1 MTVPLP
7 LPESRTFPVR
17 LLWTGGWDSTFRL
30 CFLLLVEK
38 RPVEP
43 HYVITTGRQS
53 FAAEIRAMARM
64 KQVLLETHGVP
75 ADLLLP
81 TRFVDVTDLRPDAT
95 TAAQMQAL
103 KGVEYIGRQYEH
115 LARYARQ
122 LSLDG
127 LELSVHRDD
136 RAFAFLDG
144 EVKRVNGTDGSPIY
158 TLVEKPRNPNLE
170 LFRGFQFPL
179 FAMTKLEMEEQ
190 ARRHG
195 FAPVMELTWFCHK
208 PLPGDIPCGHC
219 RPCGYAIEEGMARRL
234 PWASRLRHYAR
245 RIRSKF
251 GL

>member
-1 MTVPLP
+1 MTAPL
-7 LPESRTFPVR
+7 EARTSLVR

-38 RPVEP
+38 RSVEP

-53 FAAEIRAMARM
+53 FAAEIRAMARI

-144 EVKRVNGTDGSPIY
+144 EVKRVSGINGSSFY
-158 TLVEKPRNPNLE
+158 TLAEETRNPNLQ
-170 LFRGFQFPL
+170 LFRGFRFPI
-179 FAMTKLEMEEQ
+179 FDMTKVEMQEQ
-190 ARRHG
+190 AGRHG
-195 FAPVMELTWFCHK
+195 FAAVMELTWFCHK
-208 PLPGDIPCGHC
+208 PLPGDIPCGRC
-219 RPCGYAIEEGMARRL
+219 RPCGYAIAEGMARRL
-234 PWASRLRHYAR
+234 PRGSRVRHYVR
-245 RIRSKF
+245 QIRNRF